1 MHIGMPEHPLH
12 LIADIGGTHARFA
25 LCTSVRDI
33 NKISVLAVADF
44 PTIELAIFH
53 YLNTTGAP
61 LVKHAIIAIA
71 NPVLGDH
78 VKMTNFPWQFSINAT
93 RKALGFEKLHVIND
107 FTALAMALPHIPPN
121 ELLAVGGD
129 RAVPGTPLGLLGP
142 GTGLGVS
149 ALIPTPK
156 GTWVPL
162 AAEGGG
168 PPADTTTPVGN
179 ESVRGPVSVA
189 AELFGLLRV
198 MVRVDTPPAA
208 IVAGLNDFTT
218 VGGIVGTAHADMETV
233 LESIVTA
240 PLRARALP
248 DIVALVSREMLVKA
262 RIFPMKAVPVPSVA
276 ELPTCQ

>member
-1 MHIGMPEHPLH
+1 M
-12 LIADIGGTHARFA
+12 
-25 LCTSVRDI
+25 TSTV
-33 NKISVLAVADF
+33 SVQD
-44 PTIELAIFH
+44 
-53 YLNTTGAP
+53 
-61 LVKHAIIAIA
+61 
-71 NPVLGDH
+71 
-78 VKMTNFPWQFSINAT
+78 
-93 RKALGFEKLHVIND
+93 
-107 FTALAMALPHIPPN
+107 
-121 ELLAVGGD
+121 
-129 RAVPGTPLGLLGP
+129 
-142 GTGLGVS
+142 
-149 ALIPTPK
+149 
-156 GTWVPL
+156 PL
-162 AAEGGG
+162 AAMD
-168 PPADTTTPVGN
+168 PPVNVVDPLPATAVTVPPQVSLALPDTTTPVGN